1 MGKIFQWIGVKNVN
15 EKFSSILSISAS
27 PKPQKSGAPE
37 KLEPFIFYRLTN
49 VSRNVKSNKVLID
62 LSNDFLINNPPFS

>member
-37 KLEPFIFYRLTN
+37 KLEPFIFYRLTGKFTEI
-49 VSRNVKSNKVLID
+49 VFTGKLY
-62 LSNDFLINNPPFS
+62 FSVQ